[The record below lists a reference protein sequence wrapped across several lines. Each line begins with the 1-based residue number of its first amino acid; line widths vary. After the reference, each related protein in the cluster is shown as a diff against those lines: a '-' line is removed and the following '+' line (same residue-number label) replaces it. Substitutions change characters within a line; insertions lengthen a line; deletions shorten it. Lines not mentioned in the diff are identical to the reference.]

1 MSLVP
6 PGGTDSPSPRR
17 AVSPLLESRR
27 PHCTLACDYCAAI
40 LEDKFRRNADMRNRG
55 TSPLSVSPR
64 QSLTGEPPWT
74 LPDDDRPDFSALK
87 ENIHRI
93 NKDCENFNTA

>member
-1 MSLVP
+1 MNVQIIQKQFT
-6 PGGTDSPSPRR
+6 G
-17 AVSPLLESRR
+17 
-27 PHCTLACDYCAAI
+27 
-40 LEDKFRRNADMRNRG
+40 NADMRNRG

-64 QSLTGEPPWT
+64 QSLTGEPPWA

-93 NKDCENFNTA
+93 NK

>member
-1 MSLVP
+1 MKAYS
-6 PGGTDSPSPRR
+6 
-17 AVSPLLESRR
+17 AVKGWCESY
-27 PHCTLACDYCAAI
+27 DDDEIEVKI
-40 LEDKFRRNADMRNRG
+40 LRVCFIVSGSAEMRNRG

-74 LPDDDRPDFSALK
+74 FPEDDRPDFSALK

-93 NKDCENFNTA
+93 NKLVNKSIYSL